1 MGLPGRYLRAFPTL
15 AGGQVVDWACRILG
29 LGAPADLAELA
40 ARVPPGADG
49 LVFLPYLSPAGE
61 RAPFLDPR
69 ARGSFHGLTVDH
81 EREHLARAVL
91 EGLSLVVRDCLTAA
105 ETRPTELRVS
115 GGGSASPVWLG
126 MLADVTGVPVIRS
139 ADAESGAR
147 GAFIV
152 GLLATGRARDAREAA
167 DAHIRPGDS
176 YTPDTARAAHYAQAY
191 EDFLAVRTATAPA
204 WPTLAAARARTAPA
218 TPRPPDADARP
229 EDAGL

>member
-1 MGLPGRYLRAFPTL
+1 M
-15 AGGQVVDWACRILG
+15 
-29 LGAPADLAELA
+29 
-40 ARVPPGADG
+40 
-49 LVFLPYLSPAGE
+49 
-61 RAPFLDPR
+61 
-69 ARGSFHGLTVDH
+69 
-81 EREHLARAVL
+81 
-91 EGLSLVVRDCLTAA
+91 
-105 ETRPTELRVS
+105 S

-204 WPTLAAARARTAPA
+204 WPTRRR
-218 TPRPPDADARP
+218 PRPHRPGDTPPARCGRPAGGRGPVSAVPDAEAVWVGVDLGTQGCARWP
-229 EDAGL
+229 SPSPGRWSAPGAVH